1 MADAV
6 VPFLNMVILGSFM
19 AGGAYQLKQ
28 LGAEAAR
35 EGRSDDQ

>member
-19 AGGAYQLKQ
+19 AGGAYQLKR
-28 LGAEAAR
+28 LGDEAI
-35 EGRSDDQ
+35 GSVRSDDR